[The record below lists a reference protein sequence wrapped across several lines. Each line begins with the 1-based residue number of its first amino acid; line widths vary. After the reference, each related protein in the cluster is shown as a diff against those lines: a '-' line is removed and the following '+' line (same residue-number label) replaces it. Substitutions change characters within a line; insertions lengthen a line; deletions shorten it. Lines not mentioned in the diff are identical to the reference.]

1 MSLPHATEIDQVR
14 RSQQPLSA
22 YLARSLRPSYGA
34 LDLLRIDRWQAV
46 PDDTPL
52 QEPGQEDLDVATN
65 RRSWRRSCRCRAC
78 IWCAMAGVWRR
89 TVSCLPRL
97 SQRYANNPRS
107 RGLSEH
113 RVFSCEECGF
123 PAHVPGWRDHWEAH
137 VCLQCQ
143 AQRVPR
149 DTAGRCEPVDCNMT
163 VFRRTLVSILHSQV
177 KKIAWFN
184 RTP

>member
-1 MSLPHATEIDQVR
+1 RQVLANVSLCETESSARLAHAGLTILD
-14 RSQQPLSA
+14 A
-22 YLARSLRPSYGA
+22 ARSC
-34 LDLLRIDRWQAV
+34 D
-46 PDDTPL
+46 
-52 QEPGQEDLDVATN
+52 
-65 RRSWRRSCRCRAC
+65 
-78 IWCAMAGVWRR
+78 
-89 TVSCLPRL
+89 
-97 SQRYANNPRS
+97 PRS

-137 VCLQCQ
+137 LCLQCQ

-163 VFRRTLVSILHSQV
+163 VFRRTLLSILHSQV

-184 RTP
+184 RT